1 MGNSHKAILGLH
13 GMLML
18 YSLSSICG
26 KLAAGFSFLSV
37 GFIVC
42 YGGMIA
48 LLGIYALGWQQVIK
62 RLPLTFAYAN
72 RAVTVVWGIV
82 WGALFFSEPV
92 TAGKLVGAFIVLVG
106 VVLYATSGDDG
117 QTSASA
123 EVEIQLGGANG
134 APRRTTVTDRRR
146 RMAPPR
152 VPPAM
157 GKGAPPD
164 GHDGSGLCGPQPLR
178 RVHQRHLAGHA
189 HEERHAR
196 AQLCGCRVPQ
206 PAGDLRVHAL
216 RGCHAALGHRVPG
229 IPLSMGPIPRCD
241 GLYLRYRL
249 WRAHLPREAEC
260 PAACLRSRSSSW
272 ASSSTR

>member
-92 TAGKLVGAFIVLVG
+92 TAGKLVGALIVLVG

-123 EVEIQLGGANG
+123 EGGDPTGQANGLAQDDGDGSAPANG
-134 APRRTTVTDRRR
+134 A
-146 RMAPPR
+146 A
-152 VPPAM
+152 
-157 GKGAPPD
+157 
-164 GHDGSGLCGPQPLR
+164 
-178 RVHQRHLAGHA
+178 
-189 HEERHAR
+189 AR
-196 AQLCGCRVPQ
+196 A
-206 PAGDLRVHAL
+206 A
-216 RGCHAALGHRVPG
+216 
-229 IPLSMGPIPRCD
+229 CD
-241 GLYLRYRL
+241 G
-249 WRAHLPREAEC
+249 EGG
-260 PAACLRSRSSSW
+260 AA
-272 ASSSTR
+272 